1 MDLQKIQTAIE
12 SLGIDGWLFF
22 DFHNRDHL
30 GLKILGMDPH
40 AMSTRRW
47 YYFVPAVGEPV
58 KLAHRVEPTKLDH
71 LPGNKLM
78 YSSWREL
85 HENLKEILGPSGSL
99 RDRPSKI
106 AMQYSPMNAI
116 PYVSIVDGGTVELVK
131 SLGHEIVSSADL
143 VQQFEALLDEKA
155 IRSHFKAG
163 KLIDKILDE
172 AFDEVRK
179 SLRSKKYKTEYGI
192 EQFIE
197 KRFKANRLVTDDP
210 LIVGINDH
218 PANPH
223 FAPTP
228 KNSRKIKPGDRLL
241 IDLWAKFDKPGS
253 IYYDITWCAF
263 VGDDPPEEYVKAF
276 HVVRDARR
284 AGFKFLSEGLNA
296 GRQVA
301 GWEVDDVCRSVVK
314 EAGYGEYFTHRT
326 GHSIGEEVHGNGV
339 NIDNFETQDTRLL
352 VPGCLFSLEPGIYLE
367 GKMGVRS
374 ELNAFIDSSNKVMIT
389 GREQEE
395 LVLIC

>member
-1 MDLQKIQTAIE
+1 MDLEKIQTAIR
-12 SLGIDGWLFF
+12 SVGIDGWLFF

-30 GLKILGMDPH
+30 GLKILNMDPH

-47 YYFVPAVGEPV
+47 YYFIPASGEPI

-71 LPGNKLM
+71 LPGKKMM

-85 HENLKEILGPSGSL
+85 HSNLKEIL
-99 RDRPSKI
+99 SKPARI
-106 AMQYSPMNAI
+106 AMQYSAMNAI
-116 PYVSIVDGGTVELVK
+116 PYISIVDGGTVELVK
-131 SLGHEIVSSADL
+131 SFGHEIVSAADL
-143 VQQFEALLDEKA
+143 VQQFEALLDDKA
-155 IRSHFKAG
+155 IKSHFKAG

-172 AFDEVRK
+172 AFGEVRK
-179 SLRSKKYKTEYGI
+179 SLRNKKYKTEYEI

-197 KRFKANRLVTDDP
+197 KRFKANHLITDDP
-210 LIVGINDH
+210 LIVGTNDH

-228 KNSRKIKPGDRLL
+228 KNSSKIKPGDKLL
-241 IDLWAKFDKPGS
+241 IDLWAKLDKPGS

-263 VGDDPPEEYVKAF
+263 VGDEPTDEYVKAF
-276 HVVRDARR
+276 HTVRDARR
-284 AGFKFLSEGLNA
+284 AGFKFLTERLNS
-296 GRQVA
+296 GKQVA
-301 GWEVDDVCRSVVK
+301 GWEVDDVCRNVVK
-314 EAGYGEYFTHRT
+314 ERGYGEFFTHRT
-326 GHSIGEEVHGNGV
+326 GHSIGEEVHGNGA
-339 NIDNFETQDTRLL
+339 NIDNFETQDTRFL

-374 ELNAFIDSSNKVMIT
+374 ELNVLIDNSHNAMIT

-395 LVLIC
+395 LVLIH

>member
-1 MDLQKIQTAIE
+1 MELQKIQTAIK

-47 YYFVPAVGEPV
+47 YYFIPASGEPV
-58 KLAHRVEPTKLDH
+58 KLAHRVEPGKLDH
-71 LPGNKLM
+71 LPGKKMM

-85 HENLKEILGPSGSL
+85 HTNLKEILGK
-99 RDRPSKI
+99 PSKI

-116 PYVSIVDGGTVELVK
+116 PYISIVDGGTLELVK
-131 SLGHEIVSSADL
+131 SFGHEIVSSADL

-155 IRSHFKAG
+155 IKSHFKAG

-179 SLRSKKYKTEYGI
+179 SLRNKKCKTEYEI

-197 KRFKANRLVTDDP
+197 KRFKANHLITDDP
-210 LIVGINDH
+210 LIVGTNDH

-228 KNSRKIKPGDRLL
+228 KNSRKIKPGDKLL
-241 IDLWAKFDKPGS
+241 VDLWAKLDKPGS
-253 IYYDITWCAF
+253 IYYDITWSAF

-276 HVVRDARR
+276 HIVRDARR
-284 AGFKFLSEGLNA
+284 AGIKFLTERLNS
-296 GRQVA
+296 GKQVA
-301 GWEVDDVCRSVVK
+301 GWEVDDVCRNVVK
-314 EAGYGEYFTHRT
+314 EAGYGGNFTHRT
-326 GHSIGEEVHGNGV
+326 GHSIGEEVHGNGA

-374 ELNAFIDSSNKVMIT
+374 ELDIFIDGSNKAMVT
-389 GREQEE
+389 GKEQDE
-395 LVLIC
+395 LALIY

>member
-1 MDLQKIQTAIE
+1 MELQKIQAAIKT
-12 SLGIDGWLFF
+12 LGIDAWLFF

-30 GLKILGMDPH
+30 ALKVLGIDPH
-40 AMSTRRW
+40 AMATRRW
-47 YYFVPAVGEPV
+47 YYFVPAAGDPV

-71 LPGNKLM
+71 LPGNKMM
-78 YSSWREL
+78 YSSWEEL
-85 HENLKEILGPSGSL
+85 HANLKAILGKPG
-99 RDRPSKI
+99 KV

-116 PYVSIVDGGTVELVK
+116 PYVSIADGGTVELVK
-131 SLGHEIVSSADL
+131 SFGHEVVSSADL

-155 IRSHFKAG
+155 IKSHLKAG
-163 KLIDKILDE
+163 KLVDKILDE
-172 AFDEVRK
+172 TFGEVRK
-179 SLRSKKYKTEYGI
+179 SLRSKKYKTEYEI

-197 KRFKANRLVTDDP
+197 KRFKANHLITDDP
-210 LIVGINDH
+210 LIVGTNEH

-228 KNSRKIKPGDRLL
+228 KNSRKIKPGDKLL
-241 IDLWAKFDKPGS
+241 IDLWAKMDKPGS
-253 IYYDITWCAF
+253 VYYDITWCAF

-284 AGFKFLSEGLNA
+284 AGFKFLKERLDSGK
-296 GRQVA
+296 QVA
-301 GWEVDDVCRSVVK
+301 GWEVDGICRNVVK

-326 GHSIGEEVHGNGV
+326 GHSIGEEVHGNGA
-339 NIDNFETQDTRLL
+339 NIDSFETQDTRTL

-374 ELNAFIDSSNKVMIT
+374 ELNVFIDSSKKAMVT
-389 GREQEE
+389 GREQDE

>member
-1 MDLQKIQTAIE
+1 MDLQKIQTAIN

-30 GLKILGMDPH
+30 GLKILGMNPH

-47 YYFVPAVGEPV
+47 YYFIPANGEPM

-71 LPGNKLM
+71 LPGTKMM

-85 HENLKEILGPSGSL
+85 HANLKEILGMPS
-99 RDRPSKI
+99 RI
-106 AMQYSPMNAI
+106 AMQYSTMNAI
-116 PYVSIVDGGTVELVK
+116 PYVSIVDGGTVDLVK
-131 SLGHEIVSSADL
+131 GFGHEVVTSADL

-155 IRSHFKAG
+155 IKSHFKAG
-163 KLIDKILDE
+163 KLIDTILDE

-179 SLRSKKYKTEYGI
+179 SLRSRKYKTEYEI

-197 KRFKANRLVTDDP
+197 ARFKANGLVTDDP
-210 LIVGINDH
+210 LIVGINGH

-228 KNSRKIKPGDRLL
+228 KNSKKIKHGDKLL
-241 IDLWAKFDKPGS
+241 IDLWAKLNKPGS

-263 VGDDPPEEYVKAF
+263 VGDDPPEEYINAF

-284 AGFKFLSEGLNA
+284 AGFNFLTDRLDA
-296 GRQVA
+296 KKLVA
-301 GWEVDDVCRSVVK
+301 GWEVDDVCRNVVN
-314 EAGYGEYFTHRT
+314 EAGYAGYFTHRT
-326 GHSIGEEVHGNGV
+326 GHSIGEEVHGNGA
-339 NIDNFETQDTRLL
+339 NIDNFETQDTRTL
-352 VPGCLFSLEPGIYLE
+352 VPGCLFSLEPGIYFE
-367 GKMGVRS
+367 DNMGVRS
-374 ELNAFIDSSNKVMIT
+374 ELNVFIDSLNKAMIT
-389 GREQEE
+389 GREQDE

>member
-1 MDLQKIQTAIE
+1 MDLQKIQTAIK
-12 SLGIDGWLFF
+12 SLGVDGWLFF

-30 GLKILGMDPH
+30 GLKILGIDPH

-47 YYFVPAVGEPV
+47 YYFIPATGEPV

-71 LPGNKLM
+71 LPGKKML

-85 HENLKEILGPSGSL
+85 HANLKGILGTPS
-99 RDRPSKI
+99 RI
-106 AMQYSPMNAI
+106 AMQCSPMNAI
-116 PYVSIVDGGTVELVK
+116 PYVSIVDGGTIELVK
-131 SLGHEIVSSADL
+131 SFGHEIASSADL

-155 IRSHFKAG
+155 VRSHFKAG

-172 AFDEVRK
+172 AFNEVRK
-179 SLRSKKYKTEYGI
+179 SLRNKKYKTEFEI

-197 KRFKANRLVTDDP
+197 KRFKANGLITDDP
-210 LIVGINDH
+210 LIVGTNGH

-223 FAPTP
+223 FAPTL
-228 KNSRKIKPGDRLL
+228 KNSKKIKPGDKLL

-263 VGDDPPEEYVKAF
+263 VGDNPPEEYVTAF
-276 HVVRDARR
+276 HAVRDARR
-284 AGFKFLSEGLNA
+284 AGFKFLSDRVNSGK
-296 GRQVA
+296 QVA
-301 GWEVDDVCRSVVK
+301 GWEVDDVCRNVVN

-326 GHSIGEEVHGNGV
+326 GHSIGEEVHGNGA
-339 NIDNFETQDTRLL
+339 NIDNFETQDTRML

-374 ELNAFIDSSNKVMIT
+374 ELNVFIDNSNKAKIT
-389 GREQEE
+389 GREQDE

>member
-1 MDLQKIQTAIE
+1 MELQGIQSALR
-12 SLGIDGWLFF
+12 SFGIDGWLFF

-30 GLKILGMDPH
+30 GLKILNMDPR

-47 YYFVPAVGEPV
+47 YYFIPGTGEPV

-71 LPGNKLM
+71 LPGRKVM

-85 HENLKEILGPSGSL
+85 QVNLRDILGK
-99 RDRPSKI
+99 PSKI
-106 AMQYSPMNAI
+106 AMQYSPSNAI
-116 PYVSIVDGGTVELVK
+116 PYVSIVDAGTVELVK
-131 SLGHEIVSSADL
+131 SFGHELISSADL
-143 VQQFEALLDEKA
+143 IQQFEALLDEKS
-155 IRSHFKAG
+155 IKSHFKAG
-163 KLIDKILDE
+163 KIIDKIVDE
-172 AFDEVRK
+172 AFGEVRK
-179 SLRSKKYKTEYGI
+179 SLRNKKYKTEFDI

-197 KRFKANRLVTDDP
+197 KRFKANGLITDDP
-210 LIVGINDH
+210 LIVGVNDH

-228 KNSRKIKPGDRLL
+228 KNSRRIKPGDKLL

-263 VGDDPPEEYVKAF
+263 VGNNPPEEYVKTF

-284 AGFKFLSEGLNA
+284 AGFKFLTDRLNS
-296 GRQVA
+296 GKSVG
-301 GWEVDDVCRSVVK
+301 GWELDDVCRDVVMR
-314 EAGYGEYFTHRT
+314 AGYGEFFTHRT
-326 GHSIGEEVHGNGV
+326 GHSIGEEVHGNGA
-339 NIDNFETQDTRLL
+339 NIDNFETQDTRML

-374 ELNAFIDSSNKVMIT
+374 ELNVFIDRSNKAVIT

>member
-1 MDLQKIQTAIE
+1 MELQKIQTAIK

-22 DFHNRDHL
+22 DFHNRDHM

-47 YYFVPAVGEPV
+47 YYFIPASGEPV
-58 KLAHRVEPTKLDH
+58 KLAHRVEPAKLDH

-85 HENLKEILGPSGSL
+85 HSNLKKMLGS
-99 RDRPSKI
+99 PSKI
-106 AMQYSPMNAI
+106 AMQCSPMNAI
-116 PYVSIVDGGTVELVK
+116 PYVSIVDGGTIELVK
-131 SLGHEIVSSADL
+131 SFGHQIASSADL

-155 IRSHFKAG
+155 IKSHFKAG
-163 KLIDKILDE
+163 KLIDRILDE
-172 AFDEVRK
+172 AFNEVRK
-179 SLRSKKYKTEYGI
+179 SLRNKKYKTEYEI

-197 KRFKANRLVTDDP
+197 KRFKTNGLITDDP
-210 LIVGINDH
+210 LIVGTNDH
-218 PANPH
+218 PVNPH

-228 KNSRKIKPGDRLL
+228 KNSRKIKPGDKLL

-253 IYYDITWCAF
+253 IYYDITWSAF

-284 AGFKFLSEGLNA
+284 AGFEFLSSRLNEGK
-296 GRQVA
+296 QVA
-301 GWEVDDVCRSVVK
+301 GWEVDDICRDVVK
-314 EAGYGEYFTHRT
+314 GAGYGEYFTHRT
-326 GHSIGEEVHGNGV
+326 GHSIGEEVHGNGA
-339 NIDNFETQDTRLL
+339 NIDNFETQDTRQL

-374 ELNAFIDSSNKVMIT
+374 ELNVFIDSSNKAVVT
-389 GREQEE
+389 GREQDE

>member
-1 MDLQKIQTAIE
+1 MELQKIQTAIK

-30 GLKILGMDPH
+30 GLKILGVDPH

-47 YYFVPAVGEPV
+47 YYFVPAAGDPV

-71 LPGNKLM
+71 LPGNRMM

-85 HENLKEILGPSGSL
+85 RANLKDILGKPST
-99 RDRPSKI
+99 I

-116 PYVSIVDGGTVELVK
+116 PYVSIADGGTVELVK
-131 SLGHEIVSSADL
+131 SFGHEIVSSADL

-155 IRSHFKAG
+155 IKSHFKAG
-163 KLIDKILDE
+163 RLIDKILDE

-179 SLRSKKYKTEYGI
+179 SLRNKKYKTEFEI

-197 KRFKANRLVTDDP
+197 KRFKANSLITDDP
-210 LIVGINDH
+210 LIVGTNDH

-228 KNSRKIKPGDRLL
+228 KNSRKIKPGDKLL
-241 IDLWAKFDKPGS
+241 IDLWAKLDKPGS
-253 IYYDITWCAF
+253 IYYDITWSAF
-263 VGDDPPEEYVKAF
+263 VGNDPPEEYVRAF

-284 AGFKFLSEGLNA
+284 AGFKFLAERLDA
-296 GRQVA
+296 GEQIA
-301 GWEVDDVCRSVVK
+301 GWQVDDVCRDVVK

-326 GHSIGEEVHGNGV
+326 GHSIGEEVHGNGA

-374 ELNAFIDSSNKVMIT
+374 ELNVFIDNSHNAMVT
-389 GREQEE
+389 GREQDE
-395 LVLIC
+395 LVLIF

>member
-1 MDLQKIQTAIE
+1 MDLQKMQTAIK

-30 GLKILGMDPH
+30 GLKILGIDPH

-47 YYFVPAVGEPV
+47 YYFIPAIGEPV
-58 KLAHRVEPTKLDH
+58 KLAHRVEPTKLDS
-71 LPGNKLM
+71 LPGNKIM
-78 YSSWREL
+78 YSSWQEL
-85 HENLKEILGPSGSL
+85 QTNLKDILGKPS
-99 RDRPSKI
+99 RI

-116 PYVSIVDGGTVELVK
+116 PYVSITDGGTIDLVK
-131 SLGHEIVSSADL
+131 SLGHEIFSSADL
-143 VQQFEALLDEKA
+143 VQQFEALLDKKT
-155 IRSHFKAG
+155 IKSHFEAG

-179 SLRSKKYKTEYGI
+179 SLRSKKYKTEYEI

-197 KRFKANRLVTDDP
+197 KRFKANDLITDDP
-210 LIVGINDH
+210 LIVGTNSH

-228 KNSRKIKPGDRLL
+228 KNCRRIKPGDKLL
-241 IDLWAKFDKPGS
+241 IDLWAKFDRPGS

-263 VGDDPPEEYVKAF
+263 VGDDPPEDYVKAF

-284 AGFKFLSEGLNA
+284 AGFKFLSERLNA
-296 GRQVA
+296 GKQVA
-301 GWEVDDVCRSVVK
+301 GWEVDDVCRNVVK
-314 EAGYGEYFTHRT
+314 ENGYGQYFTHRT
-326 GHSIGEEVHGNGV
+326 GHSIGEEVHGNGA

-352 VPGCLFSLEPGIYLE
+352 VPGCLFSLEPGIYFE

-374 ELNAFIDSSNKVMIT
+374 ELNVFIDRSNKAAVT